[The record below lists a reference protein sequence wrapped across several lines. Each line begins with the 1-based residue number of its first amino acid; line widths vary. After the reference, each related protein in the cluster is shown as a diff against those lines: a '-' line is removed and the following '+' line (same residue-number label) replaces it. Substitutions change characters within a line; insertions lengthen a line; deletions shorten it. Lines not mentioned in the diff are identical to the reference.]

1 MIARAADE
9 AAAAAGLPG
18 TRRDAVLLVDVIT
31 GLPDGGATGEE
42 EGFFV
47 VAVYRELS
55 GAAEDDGRGGEAPLC
70 LMA

>member
-9 AAAAAGLPG
+9 AAAAAGLSK
-18 TRRDAVLLVDVIT
+18 THRDAVLLVDVIT
-31 GLPDGGATGEE
+31 GLPDSGAAGEE

-47 VAVYRELS
+47 VVYRELS